1 MLTKLAWRNV
11 WRNKLRS
18 GIMLAA
24 MILGLLGVV
33 LMVGFVYAM
42 TDSMINNA
50 IRFQTSHLQIHNRDF
65 LLNEELAA
73 WLPEADRLADVIR
86 HQPGVEGV
94 TVRQVVDGMLA
105 SAATSRGVRINGI
118 RTADEAKVTDLAQ
131 SLVEGG
137 VLPESGR
144 NPILVSRRN
153 AKKLNLRLGSKVV
166 LTFTNID
173 GDVTG
178 AAFRVAGLF
187 KTPVSSFDDGNVF
200 VRRSDLA
207 NFSGLNQAHEIAV
220 RLAADQPLAPL
231 QKEISVL
238 VGKRGVVQNWGEV
251 QPILAAMTGSMDL
264 SNAIVA
270 GVFIA
275 ALGFGIIN
283 IMMMSVFERTREFG
297 VLMAIGMTRGRIL
310 RLIIT
315 EAMLLGGVGSLLGL
329 SAGRIMLT
337 ITDRTGLP
345 FGAVAEGLG
354 AYGVDTLLYP
364 TVPWPFFLQLFA
376 MVMIASLLAA
386 LYPARQILKKRP
398 SEALAER
405 H

>member
-1 MLTKLAWRNV
+1 MLTKLAWRNI

-65 LLNEELAA
+65 LLNEELAD

-94 TVRQVVDGMLA
+94 TVRQVIGGMLA

-173 GDVTG
+173 GDVAG

-231 QKEISVL
+231 QKEISGL
-238 VGKRGVVQNWGEV
+238 VGKQGEVQNWGEL
-251 QPILAAMTGSMDL
+251 QPILAAMTGSMEI

-329 SAGRIMLT
+329 SAGRIMLA

-376 MVMIASLLAA
+376 MVLFASLLAA

>member
-1 MLTKLAWRNV
+1 MFATLAWRNV

-18 GIMLAA
+18 FIMIAA
-24 MILGLLGVV
+24 MILGLLGVI
-33 LMVGFVYAM
+33 LMVGFVQAM
-42 TDSMINNA
+42 TENMVDNA
-50 IRFQTSHLQIHNRDF
+50 IRYQTAHLQIHTPEF
-65 LLNEELAA
+65 LLNEELSA
-73 WLPEADRLADVIR
+73 WLPEADNLAEEIR
-86 HQPGVEGV
+86 TLPGVEAV
-94 TVRQVVDGMLA
+94 SVRQVVDGMLA
-105 SAATSRGVRINGI
+105 SAASSRGVRINGI
-118 RTADEAKVTDLAQ
+118 NTPDETRVTDLQQ

-137 VLPESGR
+137 LLPESGR
-144 NPILVSRRN
+144 NPILVSQRN

-166 LTFTNID
+166 LTFTSID
-173 GDVTG
+173 GDVAG
-178 AAFRVAGLF
+178 AAFRIAGLF
-187 KTPVSSFDDGNVF
+187 KTPASSFDDSNVF

-207 NFSGLNQAHEIAV
+207 HFTGLDQAHEIAI
-220 RLAADQPLAPL
+220 RTTNDQPLAPL
-231 QKEISVL
+231 QRDISTL
-238 VGKRGVVQNWGEV
+238 VGERGVVRNWGEV
-251 QPILAAMTGSMDL
+251 QPVLAAMTGSMDI

-310 RLIIT
+310 LLIIC
-315 EAMLLGGVGSLLGL
+315 EAMLLGGVGGL
-329 SAGRIMLT
+329 FGLVAGRLMLA

-354 AYGVDTLLYP
+354 AYGVDSILYP
-364 TVPWPFFLQLFA
+364 SVSGPFYLEVFV
-376 MVMIASLLAA
+376 MVMIVSLLAA

-398 SEALAER
+398 HQALSER

>member
-50 IRFQTSHLQIHNRDF
+50 IRFQTSHLQIHNPDF

-73 WLPEADRLADVIR
+73 WLPEADSLADSIR

-94 TVRQVVDGMLA
+94 SVRQVIGGMIA

-131 SLVEGG
+131 SLVEGD
-137 VLPESGR
+137 VLPETGR

-166 LTFTNID
+166 LTFTDLN
-173 GDVTG
+173 GDVAG

-231 QKEISVL
+231 QKKISDL
-238 VGKRGVVQNWGEV
+238 VGKEGVVQNWGEV
-251 QPILAAMTGSMDL
+251 QPILAAMTGSMDIT
-264 SNAIVA
+264 NTIVA

-297 VLMAIGMTRGRIL
+297 VLMAIGMSRGGIL

-329 SAGRIMLT
+329 SAGRIMLA

-354 AYGVDTLLYP
+354 AYGVDTILYP
-364 TVPWPFFLQLFA
+364 SVPWSFFLQLFA
-376 MVMIASLLAA
+376 MVLIASLLAA